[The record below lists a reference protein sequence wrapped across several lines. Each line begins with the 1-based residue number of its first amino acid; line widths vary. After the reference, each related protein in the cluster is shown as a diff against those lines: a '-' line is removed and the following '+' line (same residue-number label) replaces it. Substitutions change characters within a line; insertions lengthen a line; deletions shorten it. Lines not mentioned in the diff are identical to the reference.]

1 MTKKEFKDLIN
12 SKVVLLD
19 GATGSNMQKK
29 GMPSGVCPEKWIL
42 EHGDFLI
49 DLQKNY
55 IAAGT
60 DILYAPTFTCSRIK
74 LKEYGLADDI
84 ESINRELV
92 KLSKQAV
99 QECSTGGGRRVFIAG
114 DLTMTGEQLYPIGTL
129 SFEELIDVYKEQITY
144 ILMESVDLFVIETM
158 MSLQECR
165 AAVLAVTESCDL
177 PVMVTLTFNEN
188 GRTLYGTDPGTAV
201 TVLQELGVDAVGVNC
216 STGPEQMCEIVAV
229 MKEYANI
236 PIIAKPNAGLPEL
249 VGNETVFSLGPEE
262 FALKAKEL
270 VKAGA
275 SLVGGCCGTTPEHI
289 KLLNEEISLMKPHV
303 ITQVKKRTL
312 ASERKTLEISLDS
325 PFMIIGERIN
335 PTGKKELQAELRE
348 GILDMVSE
356 MAEEQT
362 ENGASILDINMGM
375 NGIDEKEMMVKA
387 VNEIITVT
395 EVPLCIDSSHI
406 SVMEAALRIY
416 PGRALINSISLE
428 KEKFEKLIPIA
439 KKYGAMF
446 ILLPLSDKGLP
457 KDIEEK
463 KQIIR
468 TILEEALRQGLT
480 KEDIIVDGLVNTVGA
495 NKDAA
500 IQTLETIRY
509 CREELGLATV
519 IGLSNISFG
528 LPERQFINSTFLAF
542 AIQAGLTMAI
552 ANPSQDLLVNTA
564 YAADLLK
571 GKEEAD
577 IRYINRV
584 TQNSSALLGKSKPGG
599 KETGIQNSKAAGLAP
614 DTSDSQPA
622 EAASGHEACCGARQ
636 SQELNNDGIIN
647 HETKLAGETKQAG
660 EIIENETNLA
670 IYEGVLKGNRRN
682 IVQLVTK
689 SLEEGNEPSYI
700 LDNLLI
706 PGINEVGIL
715 FDRQIYFLPQLISS
729 AEAMKLAIDY
739 LEPMLKKGGNEKKMG
754 TVVIA
759 TVAGDV
765 HDIGKNLVV
774 LMLKNYGFQVI
785 DLGKDVPTVK
795 IIETAKESNADI
807 IALSALMTTT
817 MLEMKQV
824 IRLKN
829 EAGLGARVIIGGA
842 VITQSYADEIGADG
856 YAKDAGDTVT
866 LVKRLL
872 GM

>member
-1 MTKKEFKDLIN
+1 MTKKEFKDLIK
-12 SKVVLLD
+12 SKIILLD

-49 DLQKNY
+49 DLQKDY

-99 QECSTGGGRRVFIAG
+99 RECSTDGGRSVFIAG

-129 SFEELIDVYKEQITY
+129 SFEELIDVYKEQISY

-177 PVMVTLTFNEN
+177 PVMVTLTFNET
-188 GRTLYGTDPGTAV
+188 GRTLYGTDPATAV

-262 FALKAKEL
+262 FALQAKEL

-289 KLLNEEISLMKPHV
+289 KRLNEEISLMSPHG
-303 ITQVKKRTL
+303 ITPVKKRTL
-312 ASERKTLEISLDS
+312 ASERKTLEIGLNS

-335 PTGKKELQAELRE
+335 PTGKKDLQAELRE
-348 GILDMVSE
+348 GILDMVLT

-362 ENGASILDINMGM
+362 ENGASILDVNMGM

-468 TILEEALRQGLT
+468 TILEEALRQGLA

-500 IQTLETIRY
+500 LQTLETIRY

-552 ANPSQDLLVNTA
+552 ANPSQELLVNTA

-584 TQNSSALLGKSKPGG
+584 TRNSTALSGKSKPDG
-599 KETGIQNSKAAGLAP
+599 KETGIQNSKAAG
-614 DTSDSQPA
+614 
-622 EAASGHEACCGARQ
+622 HEACCGRTAGA
-636 SQELNNDGIIN
+636 SPLQEQKNGSILNP
-647 HETKLAGETKQAG
+647 ETKHAGET
-660 EIIENETNLA
+660 IENETNLA
-670 IYEGVLKGNRRN
+670 VYEGVLKGNRRN

-689 SLEEGNEPSYI
+689 SLEEGNAPSYI

-706 PGINEVGIL
+706 PGINEVGVL
-715 FDRQIYFLPQLISS
+715 FDKQIYFLPQLISS

-739 LEPMLKKGGNEKKMG
+739 LEPMLKKDGNEKKMG

-829 EAGLGARVIIGGA
+829 EAGLAARVIIGGA

-872 GM
+872 GI